1 MFCQTRPPRLVN
13 CTDALTEISVEC
25 LSQGQYSNM
34 PCASTEPVNNI
45 SMIISALSTGQLMAS
60 HQSGCNALV
69 FLERCASYLNTSGI
83 ETCTLHTPS
92 LSPVVLVGMTI
103 NAIYNTAYAM
113 SNKHLFEKIVVTLQL
128 SVAKLS

>member
-1 MFCQTRPPRLVN
+1 
-13 CTDALTEISVEC
+13 
-25 LSQGQYSNM
+25 
-34 PCASTEPVNNI
+34 
-45 SMIISALSTGQLMAS
+45 MAS

-69 FLERCASYLNTSGI
+69 FSLERWRQLFDYLGNR
-83 ETCTLHTPS
+83 TCTLHTPS

-103 NAIYNTAYAM
+103 NAIYVVKNPYTAYVM

>member
-1 MFCQTRPPRLVN
+1 
-13 CTDALTEISVEC
+13 
-25 LSQGQYSNM
+25 
-34 PCASTEPVNNI
+34 
-45 SMIISALSTGQLMAS
+45 MAS

-69 FLERCASYLNTSGI
+69 FPGKVANQLFDYLGNR
-83 ETCTLHTPS
+83 TCTLHTPS

-103 NAIYNTAYAM
+103 IAIYVVKNPYTAYVM

>member
-1 MFCQTRPPRLVN
+1 
-13 CTDALTEISVEC
+13 
-25 LSQGQYSNM
+25 
-34 PCASTEPVNNI
+34 
-45 SMIISALSTGQLMAS
+45 MAS

-69 FLERCASYLNTSGI
+69 FLERWRQLFDYLGNR
-83 ETCTLHTPS
+83 TCTLHTPS

-103 NAIYNTAYAM
+103 NAIYVVKNPYTAYVM

>member
-1 MFCQTRPPRLVN
+1 
-13 CTDALTEISVEC
+13 
-25 LSQGQYSNM
+25 
-34 PCASTEPVNNI
+34 
-45 SMIISALSTGQLMAS
+45 MAS

-69 FLERCASYLNTSGI
+69 FPEKWRQLFDYLGNR
-83 ETCTLHTPS
+83 TCTLHTPS

-103 NAIYNTAYAM
+103 NAIYVVKNPYTAYAM

>member
-1 MFCQTRPPRLVN
+1 
-13 CTDALTEISVEC
+13 
-25 LSQGQYSNM
+25 
-34 PCASTEPVNNI
+34 
-45 SMIISALSTGQLMAS
+45 MAS

-69 FLERCASYLNTSGI
+69 FLERWRQLFDYLGNR
-83 ETCTLHTPS
+83 TCTLHTPS

-103 NAIYNTAYAM
+103 NAIYVVKNPYTANVM

>member
-1 MFCQTRPPRLVN
+1 
-13 CTDALTEISVEC
+13 
-25 LSQGQYSNM
+25 
-34 PCASTEPVNNI
+34 
-45 SMIISALSTGQLMAS
+45 MAS

-69 FLERCASYLNTSGI
+69 FPGKVAPVIDYLGNR
-83 ETCTLHTPS
+83 TCTLHTPS

-103 NAIYNTAYAM
+103 NAIYVVKNPYTAYVM